1 MLAETYNSLDWSRL
15 AEPQA
20 DQYDTNAILQLASST
35 TSPARPNPYQ
45 RRPVEDSPSVF
56 DGCVAVRYVYHE
68 SPEFESLAMQYPD
81 APLDHQNI
89 VIAAEYVRTWPIA
102 FTQCRQLLDSIHPAL
117 HPEMPLESS
126 EIYRGSL
133 CHSYESLFGTMW
145 ATIFCPLGLAEAMVH
160 EVAHQKLRVL
170 GVSVESATAIVGNDP
185 TDLYVSP
192 IIKDR
197 LRPLTAVLHAAY
209 SYVHVTA
216 LDIAIVKAEQNP
228 VRREVMCGVLET
240 NLTRI
245 EEGYETLRKH
255 LIPAAHGKEFI
266 QSFFAW
272 TERTIDV
279 GRNLLRHSASVTS
292 GDYLAGPAI
301 GSQTFPHIDTSA
313 NTLLVGNREV
323 EILMRFKSPGIMLLG
338 NVLSDEE
345 CDALV
350 AHCEPRLER
359 SEVVSDAEGNV
370 GTYPTRTSLGV
381 MLQRGETQLIA
392 GIEARLEALAHW
404 PVACSEGLQVVRY
417 DVRDEYQAHFDWID
431 PNLPG
436 LQQHLQHG
444 GQRVAT
450 FILYLSNV
458 EAGGTTSFPSL
469 GLEIVPRKGA
479 ALFFVNTDS
488 HLVPDELTLHAGN
501 PVMKGIKFVANKWLR
516 QRAC

>member
-1 MLAETYNSLDWSRL
+1 METYNSLDWSRL

-20 DQYDTNAILQLASST
+20 DQYDTNVILQLAASN
-35 TSPARPNPYQ
+35 TSPAGPNRYQ
-45 RRPVEDSPSVF
+45 RRPVGTAPSVF

-68 SPEFESLAMQYPD
+68 VPEFESLATQYPD

-89 VIAAEYVRTWPIA
+89 AIAAEYVRTWPIA

-117 HPEMPLESS
+117 HPEMPLEST

-160 EVAHQKLRVL
+160 EVAHQKLRAL

-185 TDLYVSP
+185 SDLYVSP

-197 LRPLTAVLHAAY
+197 LRPLTAVLHAEY

-216 LDIAIVKAEQNP
+216 LDIAIVKAEHDSM
-228 VRREVMCGVLET
+228 RREVMRGVLET

-245 EEGYETLRKH
+245 EEGYEILRKH
-255 LIPAAHGKEFI
+255 FIPAAHGEEFI
-266 QSFFAW
+266 KSFFNW

-279 GRNLLRHSASVTS
+279 GRNLLRGNGAGVASR
-292 GDYLAGPAI
+292 DYVSGPAVE
-301 GSQTFPHIDTSA
+301 SQTLPHIDTSA
-313 NTLLVGNREV
+313 NTLRIGDREV

-345 CDALV
+345 CDALI

-359 SEVVSDAEGNV
+359 SEVVSDADGNV
-370 GTYPTRTSLGV
+370 GTYPTRTSQGV

-392 GIEARLEALAHW
+392 GIEARLETLAHW

-417 DVRDEYQAHFDWID
+417 DVRDEYRAHFDWID

-458 EAGGTTSFPSL
+458 EAGGATSFPSL

-488 HLVPDELTLHAGN
+488 QLVPDELTLHAGSS
-501 PVMKGIKFVANKWLR
+501 VVKGIKFVANKWLR
-516 QRAC
+516 QRPC